1 MADRIIYKT
10 SDGREFDRE
19 RDGRRWQ
26 DYLDTGI
33 YRADN
38 GYYEGEMTRSGMLH
52 GFGKFTFDEGHVYEG
67 YYHYNNRHG
76 KGKYT
81 FKNGDVYEGEYANGK
96 YKGNG
101 KFTWAEGTV
110 LEGVWDDD
118 NSVRGKKT
126 YTDGNVYEG
135 NLYKWKPHGKGKMTY
150 SDGTVKEGYFY
161 EGDFVGDLAD
171 FVKIEIGIL
180 EKEISDYVSS
190 NGYCWYSYID
200 KWEELTGRK
209 LTRADK
215 IRIAG
220 KSFKI
225 KKPDSDS
232 SSSASSSG
240 NDVEPRGKFLSAVF
254 GLVCGLGATL
264 AVGWVIINM
273 TGMAKLPAI
282 PGIIMIVVGFIATFD
297 SYRWKKNVV
306 FLVLLALS
314 VPGWLIMFRI
324 IPEHV
329 NLRQSIKSATAQTT
343 QTLAITQQADI
354 TQNVNFRK
362 GPSTNDEVIRQLK
375 QGDTV
380 TLTGEVSGGWTQIT
394 HDGDTGWVSSEF
406 LKVWGGGQTAAPQTA
421 EPKKAAPQA
430 AALTAFPSDFTG
442 TWKRDNYG
450 NTLTFTEKTLKSST
464 QSYTWN
470 FVSETNNAYTIHSD
484 TSGTAKIN
492 IRLLNG
498 NLEISGDSGYGEDNW
513 NGTWKKQ

>member
-81 FKNGDVYEGEYANGK
+81 FKSGDVYEGEYANGK

-101 KFTWAEGTV
+101 KYTWADGTV

-126 YTDGNVYEG
+126 YTDGRVYEG
-135 NLYKWKPHGKGKMTY
+135 NLYKWKPHGEGKMTY

-161 EGDFVGDLAD
+161 EGDFVGEELAD
-171 FVKIEIGIL
+171 FLKIKIAKF
-180 EKEISDYVSS
+180 EKEISDYVSN
-190 NGYCWYSYID
+190 NGYCWYYDVD

-215 IRIAG
+215 IRIVG
-220 KSFKI
+220 KPFKI

-232 SSSASSSG
+232 SSTTSSSG

-329 NLRQSIKSATAQTT
+329 NLRQLIKPATT
-343 QTLAITQQADI
+343 QTATTNTNVNPSAEITK
-354 TQNVNFRK
+354 NVNFRK

-375 QGDTV
+375 QGDIV
-380 TLTGEVSGGWTQIT
+380 ILTGEVSGGWTQVT
-394 HDGDTGWVSSEF
+394 RDGEKGWVSNEY
-406 LKVWGGGQTAAPQTA
+406 LKVW
-421 EPKKAAPQA
+421 
-430 AALTAFPSDFTG
+430 
-442 TWKRDNYG
+442 
-450 NTLTFTEKTLKSST
+450 EK
-464 QSYTWN
+464 
-470 FVSETNNAYTIHSD
+470 
-484 TSGTAKIN
+484 
-492 IRLLNG
+492 
-498 NLEISGDSGYGEDNW
+498 
-513 NGTWKKQ
+513 